1 MNKDVLRRM
10 DIDRLLIAKRKAAF
24 AGRIFRDSS
33 RGDMLS
39 ILEMSVEVIGL
50 YGEN

>member
-1 MNKDVLRRM
+1 M

-24 AGRIFRDSS
+24 VGLIFKDSS

-39 ILEMSVEVIGL
+39 IMEMSVEVIGL